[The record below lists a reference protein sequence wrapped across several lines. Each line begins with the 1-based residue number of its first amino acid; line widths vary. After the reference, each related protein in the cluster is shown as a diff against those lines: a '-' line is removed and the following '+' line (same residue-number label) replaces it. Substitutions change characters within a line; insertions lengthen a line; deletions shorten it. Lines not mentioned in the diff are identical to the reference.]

1 MSYYVYVT
9 QKSQCFIAEVPALP
23 GCRTIGRSE
32 AEAIENIR
40 DVVRGYF
47 QSLRKNNQAVP
58 KVKVVKLSDD
68 LPASRGFAK
77 SAATQQMMPA
87 GAFFSHPIHGRA
99 PVAPPT

>member
-1 MSYYVYVT
+1 MSYYVYIT
-9 QKSQCFIAEVPALP
+9 QKNEHFIAEVPALP

-58 KVKVVKLSDD
+58 KVKVVKLSDQ
-68 LPASRGFAK
+68 LPPSRGLEKTAQRITAAGTFLSP
-77 SAATQQMMPA
+77 SAN
-87 GAFFSHPIHGRA
+87 GRA
-99 PVAPPT
+99 QAMPPL